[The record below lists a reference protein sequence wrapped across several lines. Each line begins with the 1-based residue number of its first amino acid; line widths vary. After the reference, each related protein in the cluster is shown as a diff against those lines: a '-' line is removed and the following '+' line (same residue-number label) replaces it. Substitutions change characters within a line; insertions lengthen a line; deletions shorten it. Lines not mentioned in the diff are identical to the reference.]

1 MTMNK
6 TLEYYMHL
14 PYPILLTPPEEE
26 GDGWYAEIPLL
37 DGCGTSGET
46 KEIVLVEIE
55 EAKRL
60 WIETML
66 EANQAIPEPER
77 IR

>member
-1 MTMNK
+1 MTK
-6 TLEYYMHL
+6 TLEYYMSL
-14 PYPILLTPPEEE
+14 PYPILLTPPEEA

-46 KEIVLVEIE
+46 KEEALNGIE

-60 WIETML
+60 WLETML
-66 EANQAIPEPER
+66 DAHQTIPEPER
-77 IR
+77 VR